1 MGAASSKNLLLRK
14 ERRQKIDRNEK
25 KSSSFSK
32 KLFRRATRSTV
43 VVASTDETN
52 RLSDSA
58 DRSDCYAQSKS
69 TSSGHR
75 YRYLNGRRHHD
86 DEEVNYV
93 LPNDDD
99 EIDRNHQ
106 QHWVLRHIFQC
117 NFHAPV
123 HKQLENGIQ
132 VLDSGCGPA
141 TWTLEMGDA
150 YPNSKFIGID
160 VSALFPENIKPPNV
174 EFITGNIAKNIPFD
188 DNTFDYIHQRLVI
201 LGLTEKDWQNNL
213 KELYRILKPGG
224 YLELAEPVM
233 DMTDTGPLT
242 KEYEAALHSAL
253 LYRNMCPN
261 IGEQLHD
268 RLISTGFENV
278 TMLNR
283 QIPINHGGKAGELWW
298 QDFKYVSLALRPIV
312 AKINSDFED
321 PGKFETHLENCGIE
335 CRNYKT
341 NSFPHL

>member
-1 MGAASSKNLLLRK
+1 M
-14 ERRQKIDRNEK
+14 
-25 KSSSFSK
+25 
-32 KLFRRATRSTV
+32 T
-43 VVASTDETN
+43 
-52 RLSDSA
+52 
-58 DRSDCYAQSKS
+58 
-69 TSSGHR
+69 
-75 YRYLNGRRHHD
+75 
-86 DEEVNYV
+86 EV
-93 LPNDDD
+93 
-99 EIDRNHQ
+99 DRNHQ

-242 KEYEAALHSAL
+242 KEYETA
-253 LYRNMCPN
+253 C
-261 IGEQLHD
+261 
-268 RLISTGFENV
+268 FENV

-283 QIPINHGGKAGELWW
+283 QIPINHDGKAGELWW

-321 PGKFETHLENCGIE
+321 PGKFETHLENCE
-335 CRNYKT
+335 AAK
-341 NSFPHL
+341 